1 MKIGLVWLE
10 VCVEF
15 KIKTCF
21 WNIIRQVMLLSLLSQ
36 VCYFGLIAL
45 MFVQRAMSDSE
56 MPDDSGSESSRGHLS
71 PGESKP

>member
-1 MKIGLVWLE
+1 MFLRKE
-10 VCVEF
+10 
-15 KIKTCF
+15 KKRAKTCCVVDNWSRNTAEF
-21 WNIIRQVMLLSLLSQ
+21 IITS
-36 VCYFGLIAL
+36 FFDLIVL

>member
-1 MKIGLVWLE
+1 
-10 VCVEF
+10 
-15 KIKTCF
+15 
-21 WNIIRQVMLLSLLSQ
+21 MLLSLLSH